1 MKYYY
6 DNRVRYSET
15 NSDGKLN
22 ISSIVNYFQDTTTFH
37 SESLGVGISFMN
49 ERNMAWVLNSWQIII
64 DEDIDFGESIRV
76 GTVPY
81 DFKSMYGYRNFW
93 IENNDKVV
101 VKANSIWVL
110 LDTVTGMPVK
120 VTDEIAS
127 AYPIGEKLDMNYGER
142 KIKIVGE
149 GIEKEAFRIK
159 KYHID
164 TNGHVNNAQY
174 IQFAEEYLPQDFK
187 IRMIRAEYKK
197 AAKYGNIIVPVVYL
211 DEKKLTVSLNDQ
223 EGNIYAI
230 VELTA

>member
-1 MKYYY
+1 
-6 DNRVRYSET
+6 
-15 NSDGKLN
+15 
-22 ISSIVNYFQDTTTFH
+22 
-37 SESLGVGISFMN
+37 MN

-149 GIEKEAFRIK
+149 GMEKEAFRIK

-174 IQFAEEYLPQDFK
+174 IQFAEEYLPDDFK

>member
-1 MKYYY
+1 MYSF
-6 DNRVRYSET
+6 DSRIRYSEVDFHKNLT
-15 NSDGKLN
+15 LTG
-22 ISSIVNYFQDTTTFH
+22 IVNYFQDTTTFH

-64 DEDIDFGESIRV
+64 NEDIDFGESIRV

-127 AYPIGEKLDMNYGER
+127 AYPIGDKLDMNYGER

-149 GIEKEAFRIK
+149 GVEKEAFRIK